1 MTDIYYHMI
10 YSITCQL
17 LFAKNSVKDK
27 NILLRISFLN
37 NAIAISLDIKSLQK
51 QNRIK
56 DT

>member
-1 MTDIYYHMI
+1 MI
-10 YSITCQL
+10 YFITCQL

-37 NAIAISLDIKSLQK
+37 NGIAISLDIKSLQK

>member
-37 NAIAISLDIKSLQK
+37 NGIIISLDMKPLQK